1 MEITGVLPQWFINF
15 LIKKFSG
22 SCIKNENMPDQQLA
36 KELHRQIIKT
46 FKKRKIHSPFI
57 DNTQGANLFD
67 MQLINKFNKVF
78 RFLLCVINI
87 FSNYAQVTS
96 SKDKKRITITNAFQK
111 ISKASNQQPIKIWED
126 KGSKFYNR
134 SMKSWLGENHIEM
147 HLIHDEKN
155 LLLLKDLLEP

>member
-1 MEITGVLPQWFINF
+1 
-15 LIKKFSG
+15 
-22 SCIKNENMPDQQLA
+22 MPDQQLA
-36 KELHRQIIKT
+36 KGLHRQIIKT

-96 SKDKKRITITNAFQK
+96 LKDKKRITITNAFQK

-126 KGSKFYNR
+126 KASKFHNR
-134 SMKSWLGENHIEM
+134 SMRSWLEENHIEM
-147 HLIHDEKN
+147 HLIHDEKH
-155 LLLLKDLLEP
+155 LLLLKDLL